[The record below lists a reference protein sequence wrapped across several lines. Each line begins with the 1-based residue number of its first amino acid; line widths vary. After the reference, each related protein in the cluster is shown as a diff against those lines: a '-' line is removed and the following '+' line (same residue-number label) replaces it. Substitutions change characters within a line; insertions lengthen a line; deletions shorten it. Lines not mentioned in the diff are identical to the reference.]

1 MRLISSII
9 RLGIL
14 FMGAI
19 IFLTVSNASIW
30 EESSS
35 TNTIPSNN
43 DLANSILVDW
53 AFPLLVLGALLAMA
67 MIGAAYLVRDEREEN
82 LVFENQRGEF

>member
-1 MRLISSII
+1 MRLVSSII

-67 MIGAAYLVRDEREEN
+67 MIGAAYLVRDERDEN

>member
-14 FMGAI
+14 VMGAI
-19 IFLTVSNASIW
+19 IFMAVNDSSMW
-30 EESSS
+30 EESSN
-35 TNTIPSNN
+35 TNSIPSNN

-67 MIGAAYLVRDEREEN
+67 MIGAAYLVRDERDEN
-82 LVFENQRGEF
+82 LVWENQRGDL

>member
-1 MRLISSII
+1 MRLISTII

-14 FMGAI
+14 CMGAI
-19 IFLTVSNASIW
+19 LFITVSNASMW
-30 EESSS
+30 DDSSS
-35 TNTIPSNN
+35 TNTLPTNN

-82 LVFENQRGEF
+82 LIWENQRGEF

>member
-67 MIGAAYLVRDEREEN
+67 MIGAAYLVRDERDEN